1 MKFAIAAAVIASAV
15 LTEARLSMQSV
26 GTKTPKSSKD
36 LSLSMQ
42 SVGTKTP
49 KSSKR
54 SKGKSG
60 KCGKSGKVFNSQCDD
75 ADYSSV
81 YTMTNQP
88 MNEVLV
94 YSRNTCDGSILSGS
108 NGDGINLP
116 RPVDDPLASTG
127 SIITADD
134 CLLAVNAG
142 SDDISTFRILSP
154 AEIQLVARYH
164 SDGNFPVSLAEREGL
179 VYVLNAGGNGSMQG
193 FHLTPE
199 TCELTPI
206 EQDPIVLNQG
216 NVAPS
221 DPAFFPASPAQI
233 GFTPEGNIVVTIKV
247 NGGGQNF
254 PSGEG
259 SLNVYSIN
267 PENGTTTNEFL
278 TQTNVNGTAGSL
290 VPFSFDFDDKG
301 NLLLVEAFGA
311 GGPVENAGENA
322 GAVRVYADI
331 DGIAVNVT
339 ADITNQTT
347 SCWIVYNPKNSCVYT
362 TNNGGSSI
370 SALSWKDDELELID
384 AVAATLN
391 NPLDMVLSPDY
402 KYLYALASGH
412 TDVDQP
418 GQPRIH
424 VYENQC
430 DCSLVEVQNITDGL
444 PPEDERGRQVNGV
457 VGLALW

>member
-1 MKFAIAAAVIASAV
+1 
-15 LTEARLSMQSV
+15 
-26 GTKTPKSSKD
+26 
-36 LSLSMQ
+36 
-42 SVGTKTP
+42 
-49 KSSKR
+49 
-54 SKGKSG
+54 
-60 KCGKSGKVFNSQCDD
+60 
-75 ADYSSV
+75 
-81 YTMTNQP
+81 MTNQP
-88 MNEVLV
+88 INEILV
-94 YSRNTCDGSILSGS
+94 YSRNTCNGALAFETAVATNGTGSILSGS
-108 NGDGINLP
+108 NGVDIDLG

-127 SIITADD
+127 SIITASD

-142 SDDISTFRILSP
+142 SDDISTFHIVSP
-154 AEIQLVARYH
+154 AEIELVDTYS
-164 SDGNFPVSLAEREGL
+164 SDGDFPVSLAEREGMFHLSLECIYLSCYRVHVPNSLIVCVPCYPIGL
-179 VYVLNAGGNGSMQG
+179 VYVLNAGENGSMQG

-206 EQDPIVLNQG
+206 DQDPIELDQG
-216 NVAPS
+216 NVTPS

-278 TQTNVNGTAGSL
+278 TQTNVNGTSGSS

-311 GGPVENAGENA
+311 SGGGPGQPNA
-322 GAVRVYADI
+322 GAVSVYSDI
-331 DGIAVNVT
+331 DVAPMDVA
-339 ADITNQTT
+339 ADNTNQTT

-370 SALSWKDDELELID
+370 SAFLLKKKKKKVELELID

-391 NPLDMVLSPDY
+391 NPLDMALSHDY

-412 TDVDQP
+412 
-418 GQPRIH
+418 H
-424 VYENQC
+424 
-430 DCSLVEVQNITDGL
+430 
-444 PPEDERGRQVNGV
+444 
-457 VGLALW
+457 

>member
-1 MKFAIAAAVIASAV
+1 MKFAIAAALLASSAV
-15 LTEARLSMQSV
+15 LTESIRNGKAKKCKGR
-26 GTKTPKSSKD
+26 GKD
-36 LSLSMQ
+36 
-42 SVGTKTP
+42 K
-49 KSSKR
+49 
-54 SKGKSG
+54 
-60 KCGKSGKVFNSQCDD
+60 CDD
-75 ADYSSV
+75 ADYSSI

-88 MNEVLV
+88 INEIVV
-94 YSRNTCDGSILSGS
+94 CYYNGTGSILSGS
-108 NGDGINLP
+108 NGDGVDLP
-116 RPVDDPLASTG
+116 APIDDPLASTG
-127 SIITADD
+127 SIITASD

-142 SDDISTFRILSP
+142 SDDISTFHIVSP
-154 AEIQLVARYH
+154 AEIELVDTYS
-164 SDGNFPVSLAEREGL
+164 SDGDFPVSLAEREGML
-179 VYVLNAGGNGSMQG
+179 ELSLECIYLSCYRAHVPNSLIG

-206 EQDPIVLNQG
+206 EQDPIELDQG
-216 NVAPS
+216 NVTPS

-278 TQTNVNGTAGSL
+278 TQTNVTGAAGSS
-290 VPFSFDFDDKG
+290 VPFSFDFDNKG
-301 NLLLVEAFGA
+301 NLLLVEAFA
-311 GGPVENAGENA
+311 GGPGEPNA
-322 GAVRVYADI
+322 GAVSVYADI
-331 DGIAVNVT
+331 DNAPMVVA
-339 ADITNQTT
+339 ADDTTQTT

-362 TNNGGSSI
+362 TNNGGNSI
-370 SALSWKDDELELID
+370 SAFLLKKKKKDMLELID

-391 NPLDMVLSPDY
+391 NPLDMVLSHDY

-424 VYENQC
+424 VYETDC

-444 PPEDERGRQVNGV
+444 PTEADRNSTDDVVNGV
-457 VGLALW
+457 VGLAQWYSLSSLFD

>member
-1 MKFAIAAAVIASAV
+1 MKFAIAAALLASSAV
-15 LTEARLSMQSV
+15 LTESIRNGKAKKCRK
-26 GTKTPKSSKD
+26 GRGKD
-36 LSLSMQ
+36 
-42 SVGTKTP
+42 K
-49 KSSKR
+49 
-54 SKGKSG
+54 
-60 KCGKSGKVFNSQCDD
+60 CDD

-88 MNEVLV
+88 DNEILV

-108 NGDGINLP
+108 NGGGAVLP
-116 RPVDDPLASTG
+116 DFVDDPLASTG
-127 SIITADD
+127 SIITAAD

-154 AEIQLVARYH
+154 AEIQLVDTYS
-164 SDGNFPVSLAEREGL
+164 SDGDFPVSLAEREGL

-206 EQDPIVLNQG
+206 EQDPIELNQG

-311 GGPVENAGENA
+311 FGGGPGPNA
-322 GAVRVYADI
+322 GAVSVYADI
-331 DGIAVNVT
+331 DGAPVNVA
-339 ADITNQTT
+339 ADNTTQTT

-370 SALSWKDDELELID
+370 SAFLLKKKKVELELID

-391 NPLDMVLSPDY
+391 NPLDMALSHDY

-412 TDVDQP
+412 TTDG
-418 GQPRIH
+418 GQPQIH
-424 VYENQC
+424 VYETDC

-444 PPEDERGRQVNGV
+444 PTEADRNSTDDVVNGV
-457 VGLALW
+457 VGLAQWYSLPSLFD

>member
-1 MKFAIAAAVIASAV
+1 VPNSPIACVRV
-15 LTEARLSMQSV
+15 LYY
-26 GTKTPKSSKD
+26 P
-36 LSLSMQ
+36 
-42 SVGTKTP
+42 
-49 KSSKR
+49 
-54 SKGKSG
+54 
-60 KCGKSGKVFNSQCDD
+60 
-75 ADYSSV
+75 
-81 YTMTNQP
+81 
-88 MNEVLV
+88 
-94 YSRNTCDGSILSGS
+94 I
-108 NGDGINLP
+108 
-116 RPVDDPLASTG
+116 
-127 SIITADD
+127 
-134 CLLAVNAG
+134 
-142 SDDISTFRILSP
+142 
-154 AEIQLVARYH
+154 
-164 SDGNFPVSLAEREGL
+164 GL

-206 EQDPIVLNQG
+206 EQDPIVLDQG
-216 NVAPS
+216 SVTPS
-221 DPAFFPASPAQI
+221 NPAFFPASPAQI

-278 TQTNVNGTAGSL
+278 TQTNVTGATGSS

-311 GGPVENAGENA
+311 FGGGPGEPNA

-331 DGIAVNVT
+331 DNAPMNVT
-339 ADITNQTT
+339 ADNTNQTT

-362 TNNGGSSI
+362 TNNGGGSI

-391 NPLDMVLSPDY
+391 TPLDMVLSQDY
-402 KYLYALASGH
+402 KYLYALSSGH
-412 TDVDQP
+412 TDDE
-418 GQPRIH
+418 QPRIF

-444 PPEDERGRQVNGV
+444 PDEDSRRREGLNGV